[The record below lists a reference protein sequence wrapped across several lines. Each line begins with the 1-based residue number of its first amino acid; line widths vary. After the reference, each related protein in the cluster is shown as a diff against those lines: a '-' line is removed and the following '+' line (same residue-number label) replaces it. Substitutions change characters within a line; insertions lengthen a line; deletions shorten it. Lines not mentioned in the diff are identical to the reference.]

1 MSKLI
6 EVQIVSVE
14 KTIFDGE
21 ASWVFVTGIEGEL
34 GIAPGH
40 MPLISPIKPG
50 SIRIVTG
57 DDEINFFVSGGTVEV
72 QPKKVTIL
80 ADTVIRAEDLDE
92 AAAISA
98 QEAAKARLHDQKS
111 EIDYSTA
118 LAELAAAAAQ
128 YRLIKQR
135 KSGGRS

>member
-98 QEAAKARLHDQKS
+98 QAAKARLHDQKS

>member
-40 MPLISPIKPG
+40 MPLISPVKPG